1 MLVVTLVTPAL
12 AQTPQVVAGDQL
24 VATAGG
30 DAWTL
35 PHGTAGA
42 TFVCRYH
49 EGDRGT
55 VDLVGLK
62 GWIKVTFGSG
72 TDCSGKVGWVLS
84 EDFKLAPV
92 LSFKIGLPVIYKGAG
107 FEVRQAITAV
117 SAGDAWD
124 RARIDPPS
132 QDAAVFVCRYHVKDT
147 GVIAAIGTKG
157 WIEINFSSGSECSGK
172 QAWVLGEDF
181 N

>member
-1 MLVVTLVTPAL
+1 MKTIGVIGSVLMLVVTLVTPAL

-62 GWIKVTFGSG
+62 GWIKLTFGSG
-72 TDCSGKVGWVLS
+72 TDCGGKVGWVLGT
-84 EDFKLAPV
+84 DFKAAPV
-92 LSFKIGLPVIYKGAG
+92 LSHRTFLPLITRGG
-107 FEVRQAITAV
+107 TPPPFEVGQSVTA
-117 SAGDAWD
+117 SQGGDAWD
-124 RARIDPPS
+124 RARVDPPS
-132 QDAAVFVCRYHVKDT
+132 QAS
-147 GVIAAIGTKG
+147 AIFIRSKRKSPGMLG
-157 WIEINFSSGSECSGK
+157 AFS
-172 QAWVLGEDF
+172 
-181 N
+181 